1 MELGKRQ
8 KLKVLRVKDFGV
20 YLGHGLGTEDEE
32 AVLLP
37 KKQVP
42 EGISIGDE
50 VDVFVYKDSSDRLIC
65 TTRQTKIA
73 VGEMAR
79 LEVKQIT
86 KIGAFVDIGLERD
99 VLIPFKEMGGELAVG
114 DHVLVSLYVDRSH
127 RLAATTK
134 IYKLLSIPQG
144 LKMNDEVEATVYSI
158 NEYGTMVAIANRYY
172 GLITRGEGANLRIG
186 DVVHARVVKIRDDGK
201 INLSLKKPI
210 KDQIA
215 LDADLI
221 LSRIGEQGLGF
232 SEKSDKDLI
241 LRELGMSKAAFKR
254 ALGNLLKRDLITITG
269 ENVLKK

>member
-158 NEYGTMVAIANRYY
+158 NEYGTMVAIANQYY

-186 DVVHARVVKIRDDGK
+186 DVVHARVVRIRDDGK